1 MAKIFFPYFS
11 LKFSKKSLISL
22 TFSYP
27 LTNSTNF
34 PDFLD
39 FPDQVEILSEHEN
52 ISPFY
57 TALCFLNFKKSVF

>member
-11 LKFSKKSLISL
+11 LNFSKKSLISL

-27 LTNSTNF
+27 LKISMNF

-39 FPDQVEILSEHEN
+39 FPDRVEILSEHED
-52 ISPFY
+52 S
-57 TALCFLNFKKSVF
+57 